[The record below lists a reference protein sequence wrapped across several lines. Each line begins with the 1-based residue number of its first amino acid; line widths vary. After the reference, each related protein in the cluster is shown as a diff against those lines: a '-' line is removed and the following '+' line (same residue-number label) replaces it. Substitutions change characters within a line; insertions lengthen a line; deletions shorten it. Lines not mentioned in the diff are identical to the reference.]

1 VDLDQ
6 LINIKENL
14 LEESNYLT
22 FDIEVMEKKKFVRSK
37 QMIYFFVLSRRHYE
51 LLQTLNWLKN

>member
-1 VDLDQ
+1 MDLDQ